1 MKGMFIWMF
10 AVANT
15 QNAAETFLCLGCFGV
30 ITKNNSLLCS
40 ISLCSKTQG
49 ICRNVYT
56 PTMAKML
63 DKRKIWVGLYC
74 VKKDSRFQKKKT
86 DRSSMCVLNAYSLVT
101 TQLLGILKLQFSSL
115 SFSMYWNGG
124 MGWSSDLIK
133 LTSSSFGQYGGRY
146 FSFKPCIHGCMHAL

>member
-1 MKGMFIWMF
+1 MVVIFWNGNFVNWKDSPFRMKGMFIWMF

-15 QNAAETFLCLGCFGV
+15 QNAAETFLCLGCFGL

-63 DKRKIWVGLYC
+63 DKRKVWVGLYC
-74 VKKDSRFQKKKT
+74 VKKDSRFQKKKLT
-86 DRSSMCVLNAYSLVT
+86 D
-101 TQLLGILKLQFSSL
+101 
-115 SFSMYWNGG
+115 
-124 MGWSSDLIK
+124 
-133 LTSSSFGQYGGRY
+133 
-146 FSFKPCIHGCMHAL
+146 H